1 GKDLITG
8 QELSGFERTLAGVS
22 VVTSGTAKL
31 VGRALNISEKTAK
44 TAKVVEDGAKGG
56 KADFDVASFEKKIA
70 KMNLNEKIPLVRATA
85 ADFAK
90 QRNWKKDSKLTKI
103 NQRDVYLD
111 SKTGKYY
118 AVDTQHGRFEVVNKR
133 GKHQGEVDFNL
144 NETKPADKSG
154 RHDLKMN

>member
-1 GKDLITG
+1 
-8 QELSGFERTLAGVS
+8 
-22 VVTSGTAKL
+22 
-31 VGRALNISEKTAK
+31 
-44 TAKVVEDGAKGG
+44 
-56 KADFDVASFEKKIA
+56 
-70 KMNLNEKIPLVRATA
+70 MNLNEKIPLVRATA

-111 SKTGKYY
+111 SKTGKYC

>member
-1 GKDLITG
+1 M
-8 QELSGFERTLAGVS
+8 
-22 VVTSGTAKL
+22 
-31 VGRALNISEKTAK
+31 
-44 TAKVVEDGAKGG
+44 
-56 KADFDVASFEKKIA
+56 KK
-70 KMNLNEKIPLVRATA
+70 NPLVRAIA
-85 ADFAK
+85 ADFAM
-90 QRNWKKDSKLTKI
+90 QRNWKKNSKLTKI

-133 GKHQGEVDFNL
+133 GKHQGEVDFNFNL